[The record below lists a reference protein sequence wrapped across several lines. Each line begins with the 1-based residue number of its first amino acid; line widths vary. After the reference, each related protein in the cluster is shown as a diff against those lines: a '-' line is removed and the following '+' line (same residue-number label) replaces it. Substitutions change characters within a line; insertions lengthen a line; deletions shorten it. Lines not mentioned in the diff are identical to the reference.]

1 LGQAIYDTGNT
12 NKNFEEILGGDTMK
26 VKKAVIPAAGFGTR
40 FLPATKSMPKEMLTV
55 VDRPVI
61 HYNVEELIEAGIEDI
76 LIILGRNK
84 EEITN
89 YFDRSPELEMLL
101 KSKGNVKLLEM
112 TERVSE
118 MANIFYARQKEA
130 KGLGHAVACAKSF
143 VGNEPFAL
151 VLADDLVYSQTPC
164 IKQLADA
171 YEKYERTIIGVQP
184 VPEKDVDK
192 YGIIDGSALD
202 EHVYAVNALVEK
214 PALNEAPSNVAIMGR
229 YILTPDIFDMI
240 DQTTPGKGGEI
251 QLTDA
256 LRLLKEKEDIYAYA
270 FEGKRYDTGDK
281 LGYLKAT
288 VEYALRDG
296 ALSEQFSA
304 YLKTLFEK

>member
-1 LGQAIYDTGNT
+1 
-12 NKNFEEILGGDTMK
+12 MK

-40 FLPATKSMPKEMLTV
+40 FLPATKSMPKEMLTI

-61 HYNVEELIEAGIEDI
+61 HYNVEELIDAGIEDI

-101 KSKGNVKLLEM
+101 KSKGNDELLEVAQ
-112 TERVSE
+112 RVSE
-118 MANIFYARQKEA
+118 MANVFYARQKEA

-151 VLADDLVYSQTPC
+151 VLADDLVYSDTPC
-164 IKQLADA
+164 IQQLAEA
-171 YEKYERTIIGVQP
+171 YEKYERTIIGVQH
-184 VPEKDVDK
+184 VAQQDVDK
-192 YGIIDGSALD
+192 YGIIDGSKIDDSL
-202 EHVYAVNALVEK
+202 YSVNALVEK
-214 PALNEAPSNVAIMGR
+214 PAVDEAPSNIAIMGR
-229 YILTPDIFDMI
+229 YILTPDIFEMI
-240 DQTTPGKGGEI
+240 ENTKPGKGGEI

-256 LRLLKEKEDIYAYA
+256 LRLLKEKEDLYAYA
-270 FEGKRYDTGDK
+270 FDGKRYDTGDK

-288 VEYALRDG
+288 VEYALRDKD
-296 ALSEQFSA
+296 LSDPFSA
-304 YLKTLFEK
+304 YLKTLFGA